1 MGAVEILLC
10 SMVFIVLVSLVVLAN
25 AIRVVPEHKRLDVYR
40 LGRYLG
46 EKGPGLVILLPI
58 IDRGIMKELGEGPH
72 EATPSRR
79 LVGVVGE
86 TETTVYT
93 DGKVR
98 LMSGEVWDA
107 VSQRSISS
115 GQRVRVVRM
124 LLEVEVE
131 QG

>member
-1 MGAVEILLC
+1 MGSVGIMACFLSSVILF
-10 SMVFIVLVSLVVLAN
+10 MFIFVFT
-25 AIRVVPEHKRLDVYR
+25 AIRIVPEHKSLDVYR

-46 EKGPGLVILLPI
+46 EKGPGLVLLLPA
-58 IDRGIMKELGEGPH
+58 IDRGVMKDLGEGPH

-79 LVGVVGE
+79 LVGAVGE

-107 VSQRSISS
+107 VSQRPISS

-124 LLEVEVE
+124 LLEVEEE